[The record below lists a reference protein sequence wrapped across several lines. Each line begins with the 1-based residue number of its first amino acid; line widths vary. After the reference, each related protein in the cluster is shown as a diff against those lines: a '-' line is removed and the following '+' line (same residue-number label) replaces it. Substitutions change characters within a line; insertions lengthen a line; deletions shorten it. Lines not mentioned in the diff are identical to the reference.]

1 MTQPRETLP
10 RQSVGSQMADAG
22 FLLALLFITLFVT
35 TFVFA
40 DDAATSTGT
49 SSDTVAINDLPI
61 PQAEKDQFAEM
72 EDLEMVDATSVAAAV
87 QANTPRGDKYS
98 FSWLALLGTVAL
110 ALAYLAFVYL
120 MSFKEFREVV
130 RARFG
135 PPEGGSR

>member
-10 RQSVGSQMADAG
+10 RQSMGSQMADAG

-72 EDLEMVDATSVAAAV
+72 EDLEMVDAESAAAAV
-87 QANTPRGDKYS
+87 EANAPREDKYS

-135 PPEGGSR
+135 PPERGTR

>member
-1 MTQPRETLP
+1 MTEPRQTLP
-10 RQSVGSQMADAG
+10 RQSMGSQMADAG

-40 DDAATSTGT
+40 DDAATSTETDTG
-49 SSDTVAINDLPI
+49 TVAISDLPV
-61 PQAEKDQFAEM
+61 PQAEKDQFTEM
-72 EDLEMVDATSVAAAV
+72 EDLEMVDAESVAAAV
-87 QANTPRGDKYS
+87 DANAPRDDKYS

-135 PPEGGSR
+135 PPERSLQ

>member
-1 MTQPRETLP
+1 MNQPRETLP
-10 RQSVGSQMADAG
+10 RQSMASQMADAG

-40 DDAATSTGT
+40 DDAATSTDTG
-49 SSDTVAINDLPI
+49 DGTVAISELPI
-61 PQAEKDQFAEM
+61 PNAEKGQFAEM
-72 EDLEMVDATSVAAAV
+72 QDLEMVDADSVAAAV
-87 QANTPRGDKYS
+87 DANTPRNDKYS
-98 FSWLALLGTVAL
+98 FSWLALAGTVAL

-135 PPEGGSR
+135 PPERSSR

>member
-1 MTQPRETLP
+1 MTQSRETLP
-10 RQSVGSQMADAG
+10 RQSMGSQMADAG

-40 DDAATSTGT
+40 DDAATSTQT
-49 SSDTVAINDLPI
+49 STGDVAIAELPL
-61 PQAEKDQFAEM
+61 PDAERDQFTEM
-72 EDLEMVDATSVAAAV
+72 EELEMVDAESVAAAV
-87 QANTPRGDKYS
+87 QANTPREDKYS
-98 FSWLALLGTVAL
+98 FSWVALVGTVAL

-135 PPEGGSR
+135 SPERSLR

>member
-1 MTQPRETLP
+1 M
-10 RQSVGSQMADAG
+10 GSQMADAG
-22 FLLALLFITLFVT
+22 FLIVLLFVTLFVT

-40 DDAATSTGT
+40 EDAATSTDTGT
-49 SSDTVAINDLPI
+49 EKVAINRLPI
-61 PQAEKDQFAEM
+61 PEGEKAQFTEM
-72 EDLEMVDATSVAAAV
+72 QDLDMVTADSVASAVDANA
-87 QANTPRGDKYS
+87 PRDDKYS

-135 PPEGGSR
+135 PPEGSSR

>member
-1 MTQPRETLP
+1 MSQPRETLP
-10 RQSVGSQMADAG
+10 RQSMGSQMADAG

-40 DDAATSTGT
+40 DDAATSTDTGT
-49 SSDTVAINDLPI
+49 GTVEISELPI
-61 PQAEKDQFAEM
+61 PNAEKRQFTEM
-72 EDLEMVDATSVAAAV
+72 QELEMVDADSVAAAV
-87 QANTPRGDKYS
+87 DANTPRNDKYS

-135 PPEGGSR
+135 PPEGSSR

>member
-10 RQSVGSQMADAG
+10 RQSMGSQMADAG

-40 DDAATSTGT
+40 DDAATSTDAGSGT
-49 SSDTVAINDLPI
+49 AEISELPI
-61 PQAEKDQFAEM
+61 SNAEKGQFTEM
-72 EDLEMVDATSVAAAV
+72 QDLEMVDAESVAAAV
-87 QANTPRGDKYS
+87 DANTPRSDKYS
-98 FSWLALLGTVAL
+98 FSWLALMGTVAL

-135 PPEGGSR
+135 PPEGSSR

>member
-10 RQSVGSQMADAG
+10 RQSMGSQMADAG

-40 DDAATSTGT
+40 DDAATSTDTG
-49 SSDTVAINDLPI
+49 SGTVAINELPI
-61 PQAEKDQFAEM
+61 SNAEKDQFAQM
-72 EDLEMVDATSVAAAV
+72 EDLEMVDADSVAASV
-87 QANTPRGDKYS
+87 DANTPRDDKYS
-98 FSWLALLGTVAL
+98 FSWLALVGTVAL

-135 PPEGGSR
+135 PPEGSSR

>member
-10 RQSVGSQMADAG
+10 RQSMGSQMADAG
-22 FLLALLFITLFVT
+22 FLIALLFVTLFVT

-40 DDAATSTGT
+40 DDAATSTET
-49 SSDTVAINDLPI
+49 SNGTVAIDELPI
-61 PQAEKDQFAEM
+61 TNAEKEQFAEM
-72 EDLEMVDATSVAAAV
+72 EDLDMVDANSVAAAV
-87 QANTPRGDKYS
+87 EANTPSEDKYS

-135 PPEGGSR
+135 PPERSSR